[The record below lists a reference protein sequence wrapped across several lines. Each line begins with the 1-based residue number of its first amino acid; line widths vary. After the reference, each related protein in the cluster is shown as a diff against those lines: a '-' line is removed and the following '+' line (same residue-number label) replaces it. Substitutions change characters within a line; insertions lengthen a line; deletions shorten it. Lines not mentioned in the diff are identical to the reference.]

1 MTLSASQLFCKS
13 VGDYLQTKK
22 GSNSGLIG
30 DAVEAAREH
39 MLLLCELSTSQATR
53 YAGCEQRTT
62 EAELMPMWKPV
73 EKAVEEPRRMRKSP
87 TCLRTSA
94 LTVAGV
100 AEGGMLLNTLYNGI
114 EKSARDAE
122 EVDELVV
129 AQELLALPDATTT
142 LCARPPPR
150 PPAPPRRTRR
160 AGACARC
167 VARPEQTLMGRRP
180 RPRSQRRLVG
190 RECRGRLALHLAGI
204 GHHQKKEG
212 EGQQRLQRPQ
222 AAANCETWAW

>member
-1 MTLSASQLFCKS
+1 VFTLLRGTRSADRDAVRERLSPTDGLVGEALDDAERKS
-13 VGDYLQTKK
+13 AFLQGVGDYLQTKK

-30 DAVEAAREH
+30 DAVEAARER
-39 MLLLCELSTSQATR
+39 MLLLCGLSTSQATR

-62 EAELMPMWKPV
+62 EAELMPIWKPV
-73 EKAVEEPRRMRKSP
+73 EKAVEEPQRMRKSP

-94 LTVAGV
+94 LTVADV
-100 AEGGMLLNTLYNGI
+100 AEDGMLQNTLHNGI

-122 EVDELVV
+122 EVDELAV

-167 VARPEQTLMGRRP
+167 VARPEQT
-180 RPRSQRRLVG
+180 
-190 RECRGRLALHLAGI
+190 
-204 GHHQKKEG
+204 
-212 EGQQRLQRPQ
+212 
-222 AAANCETWAW
+222 